1 VSLVDV
7 VGAILFVGVVAYA
20 VFGGADFG
28 TGFWDLTA
36 GDSRRGGPLRSL
48 IDHSLGPVWEANHVW
63 LIFVLVYLWTG
74 FPTAFAAMSTT
85 LQVPLAAAALGIVLR
100 GAGFA
105 FRKFSSSIPAAR
117 AFGAIFALSSIITPF
132 FLGAVSGA
140 VAAGRVPADG
150 SGDRWTSWTG
160 PTSLL
165 GGALA
170 VLTCAYLAGVFL
182 VADASRTNQVAL
194 VEGLRRK
201 VVGVGIVTGAVVIG
215 GALPLRSDATVLY
228 DRLSGRG
235 VVVVVLS
242 ALAGSAS
249 VVLLLARRDS
259 QARLAATA
267 AVVAVLI
274 GWGFAQYPWVLVDE
288 LQLED
293 AAGARPTLIGL
304 VVVGGLATVMVVP
317 SLVWLFRL
325 VHQDSWSEPPPDAR
339 RAGGW

>member
-1 VSLVDV
+1 ML
-7 VGAILFVGVVAYA
+7 L
-20 VFGGADFG
+20 
-28 TGFWDLTA
+28 TG
-36 GDSRRGGPLRSL
+36 
-48 IDHSLGPVWEANHVW
+48 
-63 LIFVLVYLWTG
+63 
-74 FPTAFAAMSTT
+74 
-85 LQVPLAAAALGIVLR
+85 
-100 GAGFA
+100 
-105 FRKFSSSIPAAR
+105 
-117 AFGAIFALSSIITPF
+117 
-132 FLGAVSGA
+132 
-140 VAAGRVPADG
+140 
-150 SGDRWTSWTG
+150 
-160 PTSLL
+160 
-165 GGALA
+165 
-170 VLTCAYLAGVFL
+170 
-182 VADASRTNQVAL
+182 
-194 VEGLRRK
+194 
-201 VVGVGIVTGAVVIG
+201 
-215 GALPLRSDATVLY
+215 
-228 DRLSGRG
+228 G

-267 AVVAVLI
+267 AVLAVLI